1 MHSDTADYR
10 IERLSQKTLGDLDRL
25 YHAVYGHDRI
35 APDFQKKYAT
45 AYTGSSYIG
54 YFAYDQQG
62 TPAAYYGVMPCFIQ
76 YDNNL
81 ILVAQSGD
89 TMTHPDHRNKRLFA
103 RLCLKTIELCRQ
115 EHILLIFGFPNQNS
129 RGINGQIGWT
139 TTGNLEG
146 FRIPVTTLPL
156 QGLTKR
162 LPFLRHAYEKY
173 SETLLKKYLLPEKG
187 IANSALANDNPGGAP
202 HNNPTTPHNNYGG
215 IHRDEAWFNYK
226 TYSKTWVVRLGKAKA
241 WITISDTIT
250 IGDIQS
256 AGQPLKETLRRLK
269 NLAARLGIRQL
280 FFHTSPGTSLH
291 QQFAAGKYPSF
302 PSFPALFNDLGSG
315 IPLQQLKFTFADI
328 DTF

>member
-25 YHAVYGHDRI
+25 YHAVYGDDRI

-76 YDNNL
+76 YDNNM

-129 RGINGQIGWT
+129 KGINGQIGWT

-156 QGLTKR
+156 QGLARR
-162 LPFLRHAYEKY
+162 LPFLRHTYETY

-187 IANSALANDNPGGAP
+187 IPNSALCNNADGAP
-202 HNNPTTPHNNYGG
+202 DNGHGG

-241 WITISDTIT
+241 WIAISDTIT

-256 AGQPLKETLRRLK
+256 AGQPLRETLRRLK
-269 NLAARLGIRQL
+269 NLAARLGIRQI

-291 QQFAAGKYPSF
+291 QQFAAEKYPPF